1 MLIFKLM
8 LDSGQR
14 ISKFNTVF
22 AKFLANNIFFSVYD
36 SQQKEC

>member
-14 ISKFNTVF
+14 ISNTVF
-22 AKFLANNIFFSVYD
+22 AKFLENNIFFSVYD
-36 SQQKEC
+36 SQQEEC